1 MASTLGR
8 LGLLRTR
15 FAELLG
21 QRKAPERHD
30 PAGETADQKVLGYV
44 VDADIA

>member
-8 LGLLRTR
+8 LNPLRTR

-21 QRKAPERHD
+21 QRKAAKCQD

-44 VDADIA
+44 VDADVG